1 MSKYYRYNFL
11 KKYYPDYIIFIT
23 NKNKLITYDYDLKI
37 VKLFNYKL
45 LNINYI
51 ILDNIDIIKKIDN
64 KIDNKIHNY
73 FYYFKITLLIDII
86 NTIRKK

>member
-1 MSKYYRYNFL
+1 MSKYYRYKFL
-11 KKYYPDYIIFIT
+11 KKYYPDYIVFIT

-64 KIDNKIHNY
+64 KINNY